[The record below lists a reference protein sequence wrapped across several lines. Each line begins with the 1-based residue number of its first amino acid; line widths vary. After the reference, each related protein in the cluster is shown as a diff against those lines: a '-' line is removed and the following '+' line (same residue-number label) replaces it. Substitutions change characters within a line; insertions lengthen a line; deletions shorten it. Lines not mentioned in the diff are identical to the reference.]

1 MPSEPSPRL
10 SAPDDASPRLERGEA
25 DDRVA
30 EFDRNGGGPRHG
42 RRGPRFAPPEPE
54 PTALEVSRPR
64 RRDGRSSGRM
74 RARKVTRIIRRV
86 DPWSVLKVSLLFY
99 LCLFLVTMVAAT
111 VLWNVAG
118 ATGALDDVQN
128 FIRTLFALETFT
140 FNGPLIFRATMLIG
154 VVLVVIGSAVN
165 VLMVVLFNLISDIV
179 GGIRITVIEEETARP
194 VE

>member
-10 SAPDDASPRLERGEA
+10 SAPDDATARLEQGA
-25 DDRVA
+25 VDDRVA
-30 EFDRNGGGPRHG
+30 GFDRNGGGPRHG

-54 PTALEVSRPR
+54 PAALEVSRPR
-64 RRDGRSSGRM
+64 RGRSSGRM

-128 FIRTLFALETFT
+128 FIKTLFALQTFS
-140 FNGPLIFRATMLIG
+140 FNGPLIFRATLLIG
-154 VVLVVIGSAVN
+154 LVLVVIGSAVN
-165 VLMVVLFNLISDIV
+165 VLMAVLFNLISDIV
-179 GGIRITVIEEETARP
+179 GGVRITVIEEETARP
-194 VE
+194 VD